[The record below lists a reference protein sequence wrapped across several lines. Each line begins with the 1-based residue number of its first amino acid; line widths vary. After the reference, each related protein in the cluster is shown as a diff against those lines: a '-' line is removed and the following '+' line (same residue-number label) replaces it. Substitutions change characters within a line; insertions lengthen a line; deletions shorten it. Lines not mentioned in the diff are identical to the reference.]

1 MTYLLMMADKMS
13 SEAAARKLSPASRF
27 AERFILTY
35 RERVSSRLGSR
46 CRYVPS
52 CSKYGLESYQRNGFV
67 RATAK
72 TAWRLLRCNPLNP
85 GGMKHDPP

>member
-1 MTYLLMMADKMS
+1 MVDKIS
-13 SEAAARKLSPASRF
+13 SDAAARKLSPASRF

-35 RERVSSRLGSR
+35 RKKVSPGLGSR

-52 CSKYGLESYQRNGFV
+52 CSEYGLKSYRRYGFV

-72 TAWRLLRCNPLNP
+72 TVWRLLRCSPLNP